1 MAVPTASRVYLDCIH
16 GFRGEQQDD
25 ARRQAAAIGRE
36 LAEAG
41 APAHVLEARHAE
53 ALQTLIA
60 QNARGLPADLAHAAA
75 LAYAQALIAYAEV
88 VQQSA
93 GHELRTALPR
103 TAWDGFDTEE
113 GQERLRLALEASHM
127 ATWVWDMGSRSFEG
141 DPRFRALL
149 GWDNGHA
156 NGNGNG
162 HPARGRTYED
172 FLAAVHPQDVGKVTT
187 AVFDLLTHNRRYD
200 VEYRVLVDR
209 ETRYVSSQ
217 AIVKRGA
224 DGVATRIFGVCLDV
238 TERKA
243 LLDGLEQLSH
253 LDALTGVLNRRG
265 FSRVLDR
272 EVERRKRDGGDMHA
286 LFLDL
291 DNFKKINDVYGHSV
305 GDSVLIAVARILI
318 QSVRASDHV
327 ARVGGDEFLVILP
340 NTRRAEA
347 RVVAEKIHSMVQR
360 TIVSERFPQLR
371 INASVGL
378 VAAGHDQELVQ
389 DMLIRM
395 ERALHRAKRLG
406 KGQVFADANIFREE
420 DLRTISYTDMVVEIS
435 NPANFFS
442 VKQPLIDLRTNQLHG
457 YELLSRSHCAA
468 LASPEDFLNFA
479 MDSGLARQV
488 DLNAFGTCARG
499 CQLIAPELSC
509 HLNILPSTLMNVPVE
524 NLVKMLPTAGE
535 RSRFCIE
542 ISEKETIGDA
552 AKMLQYVQ
560 ELRDAGLRVAMDD
573 VGYGRSCLE
582 ALIQLEPEVVKI
594 DRAMIHMLA
603 DDPARRRILERMLR
617 VVATWGAETVAE
629 GIEREADLQ
638 VVRDLGI
645 PYGQGFLLGRP
656 A

>member
-1 MAVPTASRVYLDCIH
+1 MAVPTASRVYLECIH
-16 GFRGEQQDD
+16 GFRGEQQDE

-41 APAHVLEARHAE
+41 AAAHVLEARHAE
-53 ALQTLIA
+53 ALQELLA
-60 QNARGLPADLAHAAA
+60 LHPQGLPAEIAHAAA

-88 VQQSA
+88 VQKSA
-93 GHELRTALPR
+93 GHEISVALPR
-103 TAWDGFDTEE
+103 PAWDGFDTEE

-127 ATWVWDMGSRSFEG
+127 ATWVWDLDSRSFEG

-149 GWDNGHA
+149 GWEQD
-156 NGNGNG
+156 NG
-162 HPARGRTYED
+162 HPARPRTYED

-187 AVFDLLTHNRRYD
+187 AVFELLTHGRRYD
-200 VEYRVLVDR
+200 VEYRVLVNR

-224 DGVATRIFGVCLDV
+224 SGVATRIFGVCLDV

-265 FSRVLDR
+265 FSRMLDR

-305 GDSVLIAVARILI
+305 GDAVLIGVARILT
-318 QSVRASDHV
+318 QAVRGTDHV

-347 RVVAEKIHSMVQR
+347 RLVAEKIHATIQR
-360 TIVSERFPQLR
+360 TVVSERFPQLR

-378 VAAGHDQELVQ
+378 VSAGHDQELVQ

-395 ERALHRAKRLG
+395 ERALHRAKRMG
-406 KGQVFADANIFREE
+406 KGQVFADASIFQDE
-420 DLRTISYTDMVVEIS
+420 DLRTVSYTDMVQEIS

-442 VKQPLIDLRTNQLHG
+442 VKQPLLDLRTNELHG

-488 DLNAFGTCARG
+488 DLNAFNTCARG
-499 CQLIAPELSC
+499 CELIRPDLSC

-524 NLVKMLPTAGE
+524 DLVALLPKSGP

-552 AKMLQYVQ
+552 AKMLHYVQ
-560 ELRDAGLRVAMDD
+560 ELRVAGLRVAMDD

-603 DDPARRRILERMLR
+603 DDAARRRILERMLR

-629 GIEREADLQ
+629 GIEREVDLQ